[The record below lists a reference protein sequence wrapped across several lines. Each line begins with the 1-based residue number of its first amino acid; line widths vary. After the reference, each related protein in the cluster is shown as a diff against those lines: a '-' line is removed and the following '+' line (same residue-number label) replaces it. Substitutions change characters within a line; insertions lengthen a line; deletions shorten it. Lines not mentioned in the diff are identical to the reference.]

1 MPNTQDPR
9 KPWGLLAYTVADD
22 KSGHELDRWVP
33 TELKAL
39 CDAADFNTVSIA
51 AQVDF
56 YRPKGV
62 YRGALTAA
70 PPRSRGALAAA
81 PQRSRG
87 FEDFS
92 AENHPLW
99 KKILGEVDTDR
110 SRLRVQKEVADL
122 NSAQGSVLRQ
132 FLRFGQRECPA
143 ERYVVFFYGHAAG
156 PFGLFCDR
164 TTGERKLDTLRLNDL
179 ADSLEANDLRAGV
192 LVFRDCFMNTLET
205 AYELRD
211 TAEFMIASQA
221 LAPVGGVWPWSH
233 FMATLAPSADTSDVG
248 LGIVK
253 QLAHF
258 LDQDKKH
265 RDGFAAVPYSLLDLG
280 AAEACVAP
288 LASLVEALHAARTDP
303 ARSRVCGAALEA
315 ARVGAPAN
323 MKVPGDPALLDVP
336 TLCERLGGLAGD
348 PVAAP
353 ANALGQVVGS
363 RLVRWHHS
371 QTSFQRGTS
380 LFYKPVRERDMSLS
394 YLQAEDP
401 KVAAEDAAYYRQL
414 ALPKATRW
422 DRIALDPFPVPD

>member
-1 MPNTQDPR
+1 MTNTRNTR
-9 KPWGLLAYTVADD
+9 KPWSLLAYTVADD
-22 KSGHELDRWVP
+22 KSGHELDTWAP

-39 CDAADFNTVSIA
+39 CDAADFNTVNIA

-62 YRGALTAA
+62 YRGALTAE
-70 PPRSRGALAAA
+70 PP
-81 PQRSRG
+81 RSRG
-87 FEDFS
+87 FEDFT
-92 AENHPLW
+92 AETHPLW
-99 KKILGEVDTDR
+99 KQILGEVDTDR
-110 SRLRVQKEVADL
+110 SRLRVQRDAADL
-122 NSAQGSVLRQ
+122 NSARGSVLRQ

-179 ADSLEANDLRAGV
+179 ADSLEANDVRAGV
-192 LVFRDCFMNTLET
+192 VVFRDCFMNTLET
-205 AYELRD
+205 ACQLRNS
-211 TAEFMIASQA
+211 AEFMIASQA

-233 FMATLAPSADTSDVG
+233 FMATLAPSADTSDVA

-258 LDQDKKH
+258 LDQDKEH
-265 RDGFAAVPYSLLDLG
+265 RDGLAAVPYSLLDLS
-280 AAEACVAP
+280 AAEECLAP
-288 LASLVEALHAARTDP
+288 LASLVEALDAARADP
-303 ARSRVCGAALEA
+303 ARARACGAALEA
-315 ARVGAPAN
+315 ARVGSTKN

-353 ANALGQVVGS
+353 AIALGQVVGA

-380 LFYKPVRERDMSLS
+380 LFYQPVRSGDKRRS

-401 KVAAEDAAYYRQL
+401 TVADEDAAYYRQL
-414 ALPKATRW
+414 ALSKATAW
-422 DRIALDPFPVPD
+422 DRIALNPFPVPD